1 MFGFVEPHD
10 GPVVVGL
17 EKFETV
23 YAKDQ
28 PQYRPLRT
36 LPGRNGDSAIARFHF
51 TDAQR
56 KAIAE
61 GADLYLELL
70 HYRGPLAPSLVMVMS
85 EPADTD
91 NFRLWWKAQTNAPYR
106 VEMTPKAE
114 DPGRLVPHHGSGPD
128 NPDGPPRPSAP
139 PNHKPVG

>member
-1 MFGFVEPHD
+1 MFDFVEPHN

-17 EKFETV
+17 EGFETV

-36 LPGRNGDSAIARFHF
+36 LPARNGDSAISRFHF

-56 KAIAE
+56 QAIAE

-70 HYRGPLAPSLVMVMS
+70 HFRGPLAPSLIMVMS

-91 NFRLWWKAQTNAPYR
+91 AFRAWWRAQT
-106 VEMTPKAE
+106 
-114 DPGRLVPHHGSGPD
+114 SGPYPVKSIAKSE
-128 NPDGPPRPSAP
+128 NTAENCDGR
-139 PNHKPVG
+139 

>member
-1 MFGFVEPHD
+1 MTMFDFVEPHD
-10 GPVVVGL
+10 GPVIIGL

-36 LPGRNGDSAIARFHF
+36 LPSRRGDGAIARFHF

-56 KAIAE
+56 KAIVE

-70 HYRGPLAPSLVMVMS
+70 HFKGPLAPSLIMVMS

-91 NFRLWWKAQTNAPYR
+91 VFRSWWKAQTSAPYQLD
-106 VEMTPKAE
+106 VAPKTEAA
-114 DPGRLVPHHGSGPD
+114 
-128 NPDGPPRPSAP
+128 NGPPRPSSP
-139 PNHKPVG
+139 PSHTPIG

>member
-1 MFGFVEPHD
+1 MFDFVEPHD

-23 YAKDQ
+23 YAKNQ

-36 LPGRNGDSAIARFHF
+36 LPARQGDSAIARFHL

-61 GADLYLELL
+61 GADIYLELL
-70 HYRGPLAPSLVMVMS
+70 HFRGPLAPSLIMVMS

-91 NFRLWWKAQTNAPYR
+91 NFRSWWKAQTSAPYQLDTASKK
-106 VEMTPKAE
+106 EPA
-114 DPGRLVPHHGSGPD
+114 
-128 NPDGPPRPSAP
+128 NGPPRPSSP
-139 PNHKPVG
+139 PNHTPVG

>member
-1 MFGFVEPHD
+1 MFDFVEPHD

-36 LPGRNGDSAIARFHF
+36 LPGHQGDSAIARFHF

-61 GADLYLELL
+61 GADIYLELL
-70 HYRGPLAPSLVMVMS
+70 HFRRPLAPSLLMVMS
-85 EPADTD
+85 EPPDTD
-91 NFRLWWKAQTNAPYR
+91 HFRKWWKAQTSAPYR
-106 VEMTPKAE
+106 LDFASKADADNSPNGVE
-114 DPGRLVPHHGSGPD
+114 
-128 NPDGPPRPSAP
+128 
-139 PNHKPVG
+139 

>member
-1 MFGFVEPHD
+1 MFDAVDPYD
-10 GPVVVGL
+10 GPVVIGL

-36 LPGRNGDSAIARFHF
+36 LPARKGDSAIARFHF

-61 GADLYLELL
+61 GADIYLELL
-70 HYRGPLAPSLVMVMS
+70 HFGGPFAPSLIMVMS
-85 EPADTD
+85 EPANTD
-91 NFRLWWKAQTNAPYR
+91 NFRKWWKVQTDAPY
-106 VEMTPKAE
+106 
-114 DPGRLVPHHGSGPD
+114 
-128 NPDGPPRPSAP
+128 
-139 PNHKPVG
+139 

>member
-1 MFGFVEPHD
+1 MFDFVQLYD

-17 EKFETV
+17 EKFETA

-28 PQYRPLRT
+28 PQYKTMRT

-61 GADLYLELL
+61 GADIYLELL
-70 HYRGPLAPSLVMVMS
+70 HFKEPLSPSLIMVMS
-85 EPADTD
+85 EPVDSD
-91 NFRLWWKAQTNAPYR
+91 VFRMWWKAQTKAPYQLG
-106 VEMTPKAE
+106 
-114 DPGRLVPHHGSGPD
+114 D
-128 NPDGPPRPSAP
+128 
-139 PNHKPVG
+139 

>member
-1 MFGFVEPHD
+1 MFDFVEPHD

-36 LPGRNGDSAIARFHF
+36 LPGRQGDSAIGRFHF
-51 TDAQR
+51 TDGQR

-61 GADLYLELL
+61 GADIYLELL
-70 HYRGPLAPSLVMVMS
+70 HFRGPLAPSLIMVMS

-91 NFRLWWKAQTNAPYR
+91 IFRSWWKAQTSAPYQLDI
-106 VEMTPKAE
+106 VSKTDLP
-114 DPGRLVPHHGSGPD
+114 PGPPM
-128 NPDGPPRPSAP
+128 PPRPPGRRVA
-139 PNHKPVG
+139 

>member
-1 MFGFVEPHD
+1 MFDFVDPHD

-17 EKFETV
+17 ERFETV

-61 GADLYLELL
+61 GADAYLELL
-70 HYRGPLAPSLVMVMS
+70 HFRGPLAPSLLMVMS

-91 NFRLWWKAQTNAPYR
+91 NFRLWWRAQTAAPYQL
-106 VEMTPKAE
+106 ESAPKA
-114 DPGRLVPHHGSGPD
+114 
-128 NPDGPPRPSAP
+128 DGPPRPSSP
-139 PNHKPVG
+139 PSHTPIG